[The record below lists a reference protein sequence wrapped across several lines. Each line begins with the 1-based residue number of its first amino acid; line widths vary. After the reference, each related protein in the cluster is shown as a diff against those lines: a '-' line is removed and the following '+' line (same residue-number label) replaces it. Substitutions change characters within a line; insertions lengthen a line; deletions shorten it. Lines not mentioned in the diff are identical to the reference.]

1 MSSVDA
7 NTFAV
12 KLYKP
17 PKARA
22 TAVQP
27 RQITL
32 KGILKSDVERLTNN
46 DSEYRRMKPSDDD
59 ERLK

>member
-1 MSSVDA
+1 VSSVDA

-27 RQITL
+27 RQITM
-32 KGILKSDVERLTNN
+32 KGIPKSGVGRLTNN
-46 DSEYRRMKPSDDD
+46 DSE
-59 ERLK
+59 